1 MQISDAAKAQSFS
14 LVRTAVKVA
23 GAGLVTQGYMDKGV
37 ESWLAGL
44 VSIGL
49 GLAWSA
55 WTHGAA
61 VPDA

>member
-1 MQISDAAKAQSFS
+1 MQLSDAAKAQIFS
-14 LVRTAVKVA
+14 LVRTGLKVV

-37 ESWLAGL
+37 ETWLAGL

-61 VPDA
+61 LPDA